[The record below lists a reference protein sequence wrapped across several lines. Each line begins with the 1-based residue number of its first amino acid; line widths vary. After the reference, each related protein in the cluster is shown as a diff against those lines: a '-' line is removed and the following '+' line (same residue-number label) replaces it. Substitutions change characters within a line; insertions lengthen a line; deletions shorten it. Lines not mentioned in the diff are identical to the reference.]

1 MARKKNFDETE
12 VLQKALMLFW
22 EQGYNATSIQD
33 LVDHLGINR
42 ASIYDTW
49 GDKHGLYLETLRHYR
64 KLTSSHLR
72 EKLRSDKSAKEIV
85 RDFLYDIV
93 DDSVRD
99 ETKKGCYL
107 SNSATELA
115 NCDKMVEQMFSDNR
129 VKMEAVLNELIKE
142 GQEQGE
148 FSSKHSSQSYARF
161 VFNTAGGLRVLAKG
175 TISEKEMNEVVDVAL
190 SALV

>member
-12 VLQKALMLFW
+12 VLEKALMLFW

-49 GDKHGLYLETLRHYR
+49 GDKHGLYLETLKHYR
-64 KLTSSHLR
+64 KFTSTHLL
-72 EKLRSDKSAKEIV
+72 EKLRSNRSAREIIK
-85 RDFLYDIV
+85 DFLYDIV
-93 DDSVRD
+93 QDSVSDQTR
-99 ETKKGCYL
+99 KGCFL

-115 NCDKMVEQMFSDNR
+115 NCDQSVHAMFSENR

-142 GQEQGE
+142 GQEHGE
-148 FSSKHSSQSYARF
+148 FSDKHSSESYARF
-161 VFNTAGGLRVLAKG
+161 IFNTAGGLRILAKG
-175 TISEKEMNEVVDVAL
+175 TISEIEMNEVVDVAL
-190 SALV
+190 SALN